1 MTDALF
7 DRADAPAEIRV
18 FGIRHHGPGSA
29 RAVLQALAEFEPD
42 TVLIEGPSDA
52 DPVLA
57 LAAADDMVP
66 PVALL
71 AYARDEPARA
81 AFWPFAAFSPEW
93 QALRWAYLHDAD
105 VRFCDLPAAMS
116 LAAEREVGDRAT
128 DDLLGMLARAGGYAD
143 FEQWWDAVVEHGT
156 AQAFD
161 EITDAMRVLREDV
174 GIDDHTARREA
185 HMRQVLRATVKAGAR
200 AIAVVCGAMHAPA
213 LTGRLG
219 PAAPDARLLKGIPKV
234 KTTLTWVP
242 WSHSRLSLSS
252 GYGAGITSPGWYDH
266 LWEMG
271 EGGHSPTTVTIRWM
285 AKVAELLRQEGLDA
299 SSAHVIEAVR
309 LAESIA
315 ALRDLPLPGLPELD
329 EACRAVFCF
338 GNDAPMG
345 LIRERLVVG
354 ERLGAVPDETPAV
367 PLQQDLRREQR
378 RLRLPPEA
386 TWRDLELDLRKPTD
400 RERSALLRR
409 LNLLGVGWG
418 ELGESDGKGTF
429 RERWRIQ
436 WDPAFDVALIEAALW
451 GTTVEDA
458 AAARTIE
465 QAQRA
470 PDLPALV
477 DLVNQA
483 LFAELPATVAP
494 LMELLQARSA
504 RSGDAGELMDALT
517 REDRRTR
524 SSLANSLRYGS
535 VRQLDTAQI
544 AQVIDGLVTR
554 ICVGLMYACA
564 SLDDEAAKLM
574 FRRIIAT
581 DAAITTLQRPG
592 QREEWLAALRRVAD
606 APTAHGLVAGRCC
619 RILLDA
625 GALDAEE
632 AGRRLAHALST
643 AGSAAAAAAWIEG
656 LLQGSGLLLLHDKTL
671 WGLLDAW
678 VSGLNND
685 TFTAVLP
692 LLRRTF
698 ATFAAGERRMLG
710 DLAARGPAASTSRS
724 DGVPFD
730 HARGEAALAIVA
742 QILGGSR

>member
-1 MTDALF
+1 VTDALF

-252 GYGAGITSPGWYDH
+252 GYGAGITSPGWYHH
-266 LWEMG
+266 LFTQ
-271 EGGHSPTTVTIRWM
+271 PADTTARWFTR
-285 AKVAELLRQEGLDA
+285 VARILREEDLPV
-299 SSAHVIEAVR
+299 SSAHVIEATR
-309 LAESIA
+309 LADTLA
-315 ALRDLPLPGLPELD
+315 ALRGRAAAGLD
-329 EACRAVFCF
+329 EVVEATRSVLCDGDDVLLDLVTR
-338 GNDAPMG
+338 
-345 LIRERLVVG
+345 RLVVG
-354 ERLGAVPDETPAV
+354 EALGSVSEDTPTV
-367 PLQQDLRREQR
+367 PLDTDLQRNAKSLRLKRSAEAKNLDLDLRREIDVAR
-378 RLRLPPEA
+378 SRLLHRL
-386 TWRDLELDLRKPTD
+386 
-400 RERSALLRR
+400 ALL
-409 LNLLGVGWG
+409 GIDWG
-418 ELGESDGKGTF
+418 TPTESEVRSTGTF
-429 RERWRIQ
+429 RETWTLRWE
-436 WDPAFDVALIEAALW
+436 PELSVAIVEASRW
-451 GTTVEDA
+451 GTTVESATAATVADRAARSGIALADLTELLERALLADLRTTITSLVTAIDA
-458 AAARTIE
+458 AAALDHDVLHLMSALPTLVRTVRYGDVRGTDLSSLE
-465 QAQRA
+465 HVCDALLARVCA
-470 PDLPALV
+470 GLPAAVTGL
-477 DLVNQA
+477 DH
-483 LFAELPATVAP
+483 
-494 LMELLQARSA
+494 
-504 RSGDAGELMDALT
+504 DAADALRT
-517 REDRRTR
+517 AIDDVHLALALREDPTATGRWLDTLTSVSERDDVDGLLVGRTTR
-524 SSLANSLRYGS
+524 MLRDTGRLGEYEAS
-535 VRQLDTAQI
+535 VRVARALSVGSSAPVK
-544 AQVIDGLVTR
+544 ARWIDGFL
-554 ICVGLMYACA
+554 G
-564 SLDDEAAKLM
+564 
-574 FRRIIAT
+574 
-581 DAAITTLQRPG
+581 G
-592 QREEWLAALRRVAD
+592 
-606 APTAHGLVAGRCC
+606 G
-619 RILLDA
+619 
-625 GALDAEE
+625 
-632 AGRRLAHALST
+632 
-643 AGSAAAAAAWIEG
+643 
-656 LLQGSGLLLLHDKTL
+656 GLLLVHDSALFDLVDEWISNLT
-671 WGLLDAW
+671 DDDF
-678 VSGLNND
+678 VD
-685 TFTAVLP
+685 VLP
-692 LLRRTF
+692 VLRRTF
-698 ATFAAGERRMLG
+698 GSFAFGERRLLG
-710 DLAARGPAASTSRS
+710 QT
-724 DGVPFD
+724 V
-730 HARGEAALAIVA
+730 RGERTRRTEAPPAVDRGRIALTATA
-742 QILGGSR
+742 SILGVSA